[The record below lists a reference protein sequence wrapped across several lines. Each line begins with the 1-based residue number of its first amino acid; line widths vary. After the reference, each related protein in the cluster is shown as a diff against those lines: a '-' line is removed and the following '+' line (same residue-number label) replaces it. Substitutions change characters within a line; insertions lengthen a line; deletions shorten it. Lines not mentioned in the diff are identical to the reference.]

1 MQTYRCHQVPYHPF
15 KNSKGLHI
23 VVKWEHAS
31 RNVGLQHKVLIHYG
45 ELNVIIRIEPKYGR
59 AKMTC
64 HL

>member
-15 KNSKGLHI
+15 KNLRGLHI
-23 VVKWEHAS
+23 IVKQGHVS
-31 RNVGLQHKVLIHYG
+31 RNVGLQQSIHI
-45 ELNVIIRIEPKYGR
+45 LWRIECIIGIEAKYGK